1 MKKNN
6 DLLLRRNIGI
16 YIRNARNDKS
26 LSGKRLGEL
35 LNVSQQQISRYENA
49 MTSINIETMNA
60 ILIILDKDW
69 FDFLDYI
76 MKNKI

>member
-6 DLLLRRNIGI
+6 DLLLRKNIGI

>member
-1 MKKNN
+1 M
-6 DLLLRRNIGI
+6 
-16 YIRNARNDKS
+16 RNARNDKS